1 MADTIFITGA
11 SLGIGK
17 ATARLFARRV
27 WKVVTAMRN
36 PEDDVELAG
45 NNVPVTRLDLLDT
58 KSIAAAVSEEQ
69 DRFSLRVVI

>member
-1 MADTIFITGA
+1 MADTILITGA

-58 KSIAAAVSEEQ
+58 ESIAAAVSAEH
-69 DRFSLRVVI
+69 DRFCLRAVI